1 MKEAQQRGEQ
11 FCALLLHVPTW
22 RPARTHTPIHT
33 HTLTNTHYISARPS
47 PPAAN
52 FFSLSKRCPCPPCP
66 CPLVTSPAPQAGQCL
81 INLAYQGNKAATS
94 TATSAE
100 RNVLL
105 NFNIFATGTNR
116 LVKRQP
122 ASHCCCYCV
131 CATVVGLL
139 CVRRPGGGS
148 ASIMQFIGAQTHTQW
163 HRKSRC
169 CRPALWRHQSEADRR
184 QKMLNKFY
192 LSINQKCAKCT
203 CVCSRV
209 HGCVCVCNF
218 Y

>member
-1 MKEAQQRGEQ
+1 MRIA
-11 FCALLLHVPTW
+11 FACAYMTPS
-22 RPARTHTPIHT
+22 THTHTNTHTST

-52 FFSLSKRCPCPPCP
+52 FFSLSKRCPCPLCP

-105 NFNIFATGTNR
+105 NFNIFATGTSR

-122 ASHCCCYCV
+122 ASHCCCCV
-131 CATVVGLL
+131 CVCYCCWAIV
-139 CVRRPGGGS
+139 CAPSRWWQRIDNAIYRRS
-148 ASIMQFIGAQTHTQW
+148 NTHTQW

-169 CRPALWRHQSEADRR
+169 CRPALWRHQSKADRR
-184 QKMLNKFY
+184 QKN
-192 LSINQKCAKCT
+192 
-203 CVCSRV
+203 VE
-209 HGCVCVCNF
+209 
-218 Y
+218 